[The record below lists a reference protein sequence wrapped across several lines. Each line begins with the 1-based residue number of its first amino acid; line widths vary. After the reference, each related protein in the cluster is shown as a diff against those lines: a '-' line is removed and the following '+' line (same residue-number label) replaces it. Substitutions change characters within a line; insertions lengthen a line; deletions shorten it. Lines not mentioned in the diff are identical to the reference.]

1 MAKKH
6 ALLPRPLSWSGLD
19 LWERNPEEYK
29 DVYFKGYRK
38 YENDAMR
45 FGKHIANVLCGKE
58 KPKNHIEQSVK
69 LLAKGWGNQE
79 TEIKVKYK
87 SPYGNIELI
96 GYLDDRSNDFIEFL
110 DTKTGTGKW
119 TQKKAEKHGQL
130 HFYYLLILLAH
141 GTRAHKAYI
150 QHLDTKLDEKEKWGR
165 KLTGHIYTH
174 EVYLEIGHE
183 LEIRRRIDE
192 AVRGIS
198 QAYTAYLL
206 EEDNQK

>member
-58 KPKNHIEQSVK
+58 KPRNHTEQSIK

-87 SPYGNIELI
+87 SPYGTIELI
-96 GYLDDRSNDFIEFL
+96 GYLDDRSNDFVEFL

-130 HFYYLLILLAH
+130 HYYYLLILLAK
-141 GTRAHKAYI
+141 GTRARKAYI
-150 QHLDTKLDEKEKWGR
+150 QHLDTVLDDKEKYGR

-206 EEDNQK
+206 EEANNN